1 MDHGFTF
8 DDFEK
13 AMMSRVLPQK
23 RELERRFDELEDE
36 YRDAP
41 DREIARQF
49 AMAALAASRRQ
60 TLEIL
65 REYHGFAS
73 EGSMPF

>member
-1 MDHGFTF
+1 MTRETTF

-13 AMMSRVLPQK
+13 AMMDRALPRK
-23 RELERRFDELEDE
+23 KDLERRFDELEVE
-36 YRDAP
+36 YSEAP

-60 TLEIL
+60 TLDLL
-65 REYHGFAS
+65 REYHAFAF
-73 EGSMPF
+73 EGEIPF